1 MKQITFASAE
11 YTHKK
16 VITKRELFL
25 NEMEKTVPW
34 VRLLNIIEPYY
45 PKKGKGRPPM
55 PMESMLRIYFLQQ
68 WYSLSDSAA
77 EHALYDM
84 DCMRRFAQLDLLD
97 AIPDETTILNF
108 RRLIEKHQ
116 LSAAIFADI
125 NQYLVEKGIKVS
137 QGSMVDA
144 TIIQAPSSTKN
155 KDKKRDPDMR
165 STRKN
170 NQYYFGFKIH
180 IGTDINSNVIH
191 SATVTPAN
199 EADVNELPKLLRK
212 DDKVVFADAGYTSD
226 TYKRGA
232 RSLGMS
238 WKVNDKRKPKKN
250 MSSSQKKQNR
260 KNSQIRARVEHCFRV
275 IKCQFGYKKASYKGL
290 VKNAVQVFTLLG
302 LANLYMLRGRL
313 GG

>member
-16 VITKRELFL
+16 EITKRDIFL
-25 NEMEKTVPW
+25 NEMGKTVPW

-55 PMESMLRIYFLQQ
+55 PMGSMFRIYFLQQ
-68 WYSLSDSAA
+68 WYSLSDPAA
-77 EHALYDM
+77 EHALYDI
-84 DCMRRFAQLDLLD
+84 DCMRWFAQLDVL
-97 AIPDETTILNF
+97 
-108 RRLIEKHQ
+108 
-116 LSAAIFADI
+116 
-125 NQYLVEKGIKVS
+125 
-137 QGSMVDA
+137 
-144 TIIQAPSSTKN
+144 
-155 KDKKRDPDMR
+155 
-165 STRKN
+165 
-170 NQYYFGFKIH
+170 
-180 IGTDINSNVIH
+180 
-191 SATVTPAN
+191 
-199 EADVNELPKLLRK
+199 DVNELPKFLRK

-238 WKVNDKRKPKKN
+238 CKVNDKRKPKKN

-290 VKNAVQVFTLLG
+290 VKNAVQVFNLLG